1 MCSTKTTSNVQL
13 ESESYFQPKR
23 TTSPATAGTA
33 PIESQHH
40 RVGLGMHEELEVVQT
55 AQSHRRIMESFPR
68 CLEKP
73 ACVKLGKELVL
84 FKKAKKAFVFPAKAI
99 YNISTII

>member
-1 MCSTKTTSNVQL
+1 MCSTKTTSSVQP
-13 ESESYFQPKR
+13 ESETDFQPKR
-23 TTSPATAGTA
+23 TRSPATAGTA

-40 RVGLGMHEELEVVQT
+40 RVSLGIHEEPEVVKT

-73 ACVKLGKELVL
+73 ACVKLGK
-84 FKKAKKAFVFPAKAI
+84 
-99 YNISTII
+99 T